1 MSLKCPLL
9 KAVWYRGT
17 GKLGIVNC
25 LLLMVDEDFKEL
37 RFGSGVNP
45 HVKHENQRLNK
56 HVESVWLLCLDWGS
70 IPHSSTNK
78 LLVIYKELREV
89 SFFLVYRELRRCF
102 TLCILLKRC
111 VKSSKCLTNG
121 ICCDTRLCTQM
132 YIFGTK
138 FTTIKKQT

>member
-70 IPHSSTNK
+70 IPHSSTNR

-89 SFFLVYRELRRCF
+89 SFFYWYIGIVIIRLLSLLTITYDELNLSVFLVLS
-102 TLCILLKRC
+102 IL
-111 VKSSKCLTNG
+111 SK
-121 ICCDTRLCTQM
+121 
-132 YIFGTK
+132 
-138 FTTIKKQT
+138 